1 MTENFSP
8 LIKMLLIFFIISLFV
23 SICKNEVILY
33 VFPSEY
39 VQIARISSIT
49 STVIGNSVS
58 ILLLFFIFLATFF
71 LATLLNL
78 VLPVESFVES
88 SKNAIIV
95 LLFGEGFKFFLIW
108 LFLKEEVNNFY
119 FESEKLEIESQLT
132 QTIFYKFSN
141 YSNIV
146 SAMISILIFGYSLI
160 EQKVLLKTTVQITLI
175 LSILL
180 LTNILL

>member
-1 MTENFSP
+1 M
-8 LIKMLLIFFIISLFV
+8 
-23 SICKNEVILY
+23 
-33 VFPSEY
+33 
-39 VQIARISSIT
+39 
-49 STVIGNSVS
+49 
-58 ILLLFFIFLATFF
+58 
-71 LATLLNL
+71 